1 MMISRPYLHNLIPLA
16 IIVPLR
22 DSLMDDDTK
31 RKTCITIKDVPCK
44 QEIIKENMNQ
54 SPKGDRICTM
64 CLAHIRSQV
73 TKPYSFRAR
82 NHQAVQ
88 PPSYKPLGW
97 PRRVREA

>member
-54 SPKGDRICTM
+54 SPKGDRICTPVFP
-64 CLAHIRSQV
+64 LASKVAPKVYTVHCAPHR
-73 TKPYSFRAR
+73 K
-82 NHQAVQ
+82 
-88 PPSYKPLGW
+88 
-97 PRRVREA
+97 

>member
-54 SPKGDRICTM
+54 SPKGDRISTPM
-64 CLAHIRSQV
+64 V
-73 TKPYSFRAR
+73 TLESK
-82 NHQAVQ
+82 V
-88 PPSYKPLGW
+88 PPKVYTVHCGPHRK
-97 PRRVREA
+97 RCATE

>member
-1 MMISRPYLHNLIPLA
+1 MMIGRPYLHNLIPLA

-54 SPKGDRICTM
+54 SPKGDRICTS
-64 CLAHIRSQV
+64 LV
-73 TKPYSFRAR
+73 
-82 NHQAVQ
+82 
-88 PPSYKPLGW
+88 PPCKQGASTHTHT
-97 PRRVREA
+97 